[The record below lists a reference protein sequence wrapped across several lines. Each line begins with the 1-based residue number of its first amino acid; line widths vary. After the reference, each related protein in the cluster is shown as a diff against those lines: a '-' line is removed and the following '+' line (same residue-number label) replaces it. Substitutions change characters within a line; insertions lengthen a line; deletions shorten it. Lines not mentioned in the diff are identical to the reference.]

1 MPERRYMLT
10 ASPLTADLFASA
22 TLANPRLR

>member
-22 TLANPRLR
+22 SLTNPLLR